1 MVYREKFIFDISDAG
16 VIIGKQGAGIT
27 YLKQLPGVHKV
38 FFDTKSSKI
47 TCKLEISGKDR
58 LTCQKAYEEVKKK
71 VEGQLLEI
79 S

>member
-58 LTCQKAYEEVKKK
+58 LACQKAFKEVKKK